1 MSDAFPL
8 PLKGRLVWTGPRK
21 AELIAPFYFLSSTR
35 GVTEV
40 PTGFDTDY
48 ASVPRIFWSIY
59 PPDGIYTPAAL
70 VHDFK
75 YKKQDC
81 TRAEADALFLEAMAA
96 CGVPWLRRHI
106 LHKSVRAGGWLAW
119 RRNQKKQSAA
129 VLSP

>member
-21 AELIAPFYFLSSTR
+21 AELSAPFYFNSPSL
-35 GVTEV
+35 GWIEV

-48 ASVPRIFWSIY
+48 ASVPRIFWSVY
-59 PPDGIYTPAAL
+59 PPDGSYTEAAV
-70 VHDFK
+70 VHDFL
-75 YKKQDC
+75 YDEQPC
-81 TRAEADALFLEAMAA
+81 TRAEADAVFMEAMVAL
-96 CGVPWLRRHI
+96 GVPWLRRQI
-106 LHKSVRAGGWLAW
+106 LHKSVRAGGWIAW